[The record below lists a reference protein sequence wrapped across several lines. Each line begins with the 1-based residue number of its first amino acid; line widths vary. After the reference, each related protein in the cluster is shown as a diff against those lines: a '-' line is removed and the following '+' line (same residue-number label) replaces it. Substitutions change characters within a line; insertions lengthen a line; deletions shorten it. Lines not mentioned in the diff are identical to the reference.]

1 MWTTH
6 VQSLFSKLCLYHLT
20 ASICIHVY
28 KYTYTHIALE
38 VNVEELFTKMLKLI
52 LVYGSQNFL
61 AWATPSLSK
70 PGHPYLKKKE
80 VKKEKDYD
88 E

>member
-1 MWTTH
+1 
-6 VQSLFSKLCLYHLT
+6 
-20 ASICIHVY
+20 
-28 KYTYTHIALE
+28 